1 MIKATSFAGILG
13 KTAVFLACF
22 VLAAGSAM
30 ALPQTYKE
38 FKARYQTEAR
48 TPQGALKMHFE
59 AIFAYLN
66 KETRAEASK
75 MIRYSMYLPMPLEQS
90 RNNVTFV
97 ERMKD
102 PGYNFVFRS
111 FAKGTSPENSY
122 SMDPDNF
129 QLDILKIRDSEGYK
143 KIDLHSS
150 GADSMRTVWLLN
162 HDGLWYVHT
171 NGALYAMVREPKNIV
186 DSRKNMHD
194 ADFDDPQP
202 APAPAP
208 ATSQPAPA
216 PAQPEPA
223 PATSQPAPASAQPEP
238 APAPSQPGNA
248 GQKDPGDAGW

>member
-90 RNNVTFV
+90 
-97 ERMKD
+97 
-102 PGYNFVFRS
+102 
-111 FAKGTSPENSY
+111 
-122 SMDPDNF
+122 
-129 QLDILKIRDSEGYK
+129 
-143 KIDLHSS
+143 
-150 GADSMRTVWLLN
+150 
-162 HDGLWYVHT
+162 
-171 NGALYAMVREPKNIV
+171 
-186 DSRKNMHD
+186 
-194 ADFDDPQP
+194 
-202 APAPAP
+202 
-208 ATSQPAPA
+208 
-216 PAQPEPA
+216 
-223 PATSQPAPASAQPEP
+223 
-238 APAPSQPGNA
+238 
-248 GQKDPGDAGW
+248 